1 MHQIVMHIGVAQL
14 YDFGVTL
21 QCASSYIYFQPL
33 DALHDYDLF
42 VTFILQLVEAIL
54 LCSTCSCISY
64 WWLHLLDFIGY
75 AMIYRWLLQVRLSL
89 FIFRASDYLFSG
101 VRSIGEALSCQWFK
115 ISYFK
120 VIPLIGQ
127 CSFGV
132 TFILLYSS
140 KVLLLGYSSALF

>member
-1 MHQIVMHIGVAQL
+1 MSYNNSLSCASSSLSLIRFVFVWASALIIINDRLFVISSKVLLVMHQIVMHIGVAQL

-75 AMIYRWLLQVRLSL
+75 AMIYRWLL
-89 FIFRASDYLFSG
+89 
-101 VRSIGEALSCQWFK
+101 
-115 ISYFK
+115 
-120 VIPLIGQ
+120 
-127 CSFGV
+127 
-132 TFILLYSS
+132 
-140 KVLLLGYSSALF
+140 